1 MVKLSRTRMRFVFS
15 AMETDSVAKK
25 HVSASLK
32 LFFATDSCVSA
43 TETLIKVTLKGCFT
57 AKTLRS
63 FAAIHC
69 FVSMQYCFFRK
80 QHDSVTETVYSVI
93 ETVLFCREKSF
104 CINEEAPPAL
114 KQHCSGSKQHCF
126 FAKQSGFV
134 TKILWS
140 VPVKPI
146 SEAGQPCF
154 LPETPISVT
163 QTLGS
168 GTDSTVSEAQCGCVG
183 FDVPWRRS
191 RLIVPITFHVRS
203 LGGSGHRH

>member
-1 MVKLSRTRMRFVFS
+1 
-15 AMETDSVAKK
+15 METDSVAKK

-63 FAAIHC
+63 FAAIHRL
-69 FVSMQYCFFRK
+69 VSMQFCFFRK
-80 QHDSVTETVYSVI
+80 QHDSVTEIVYSVI